1 MAKSDTVKALA
12 RVLIGLAWED
22 GTVTTAELRLLK
34 DVMFRIPELTA
45 DDWDD
50 LEIYWMTPIR
60 KAEMQ
65 ALSQEFLSALQT
77 EQDRE
82 YAKRIL
88 MDMAHV
94 DGEITN
100 GEAGILHSLKR
111 SIDNIE
117 TKMVD
122 EMGQLMETVL
132 QKRTQMVNGQTDYMD
147 KFVENGVYDL
157 MRIRFGGNLERKLD
171 LDRQEIRKLAL
182 AGALMGR
189 VAYADKN
196 ISDNELEAMNRI
208 LQRDWNLREEYA
220 AIVTECAAEAVVHLP
235 DLYRLS
241 REFYE
246 STMRQERADFIEV
259 LFDVAFASEG
269 VVSQEDREIRNI
281 TRVLKLTEEEFQIA
295 RDHAAFMNSR
305 R

>member
-12 RVLIGLAWED
+12 RVLIGLAWAD
-22 GTVTTAELRLLK
+22 GKVTTAELRLLK
-34 DVMFRIPELTA
+34 DVMFRLPELTE

-65 ALSQEFLSALQT
+65 VLTQEFLASLQT
-77 EQDRE
+77 EQDKE

-88 MDMAHV
+88 LDMAHI

-100 GEAGILHSLKR
+100 GETGILRSLKR
-111 SIDNIE
+111 SIDNVE

-122 EMGQLMETVL
+122 EMGQLMENVL

-171 LDRQEIRKLAL
+171 LDAQEIRKLAL

-196 ISDNELEAMNRI
+196 ISDDELEAMNRI

-220 AIVTECAAEAVVHLP
+220 AIVTECAAEAVIHHP

-246 STMRQERADFIEV
+246 STMRQERLDFIEV
-259 LFDVAFASEG
+259 LFDVASASEG
-269 VVSQEDREIRNI
+269 VVSQEDREIREI
-281 TRVLKLTEEEFQIA
+281 TRVLKLSEQDFQTA
-295 RDHAAFMNSR
+295 RDRIAFMKSR